1 MRNDSMP
8 YERSALSAVLLGQ
21 TGQPRGPRPTEDE
34 IAAWAGR
41 RLSGGRLQEVESHI
55 ALDPEV
61 FAAAMQRVRANGRAA
76 TPRLRERVLHA
87 LSSWLVRPLPA
98 LAAAAAA
105 LALVAVLVVRLEAPG
120 TAPSANRPVLRGA
133 ADSPSD
139 WRIVAFRA
147 GYWEKEAAVA
157 ANRADERA
165 DAFGCVDQEG
175 CGRQVEQL
183 VRFGVVLAHVNA
195 ACGAGL
201 DAAQRGA
208 LADQLEAIETGMAAS
223 LELLPWRNYAHDL
236 RDDLRTG
243 SARACDRAEA
253 LRALLIAD

>member
-1 MRNDSMP
+1 MRDDSRP

-21 TGQPRGPRPTEDE
+21 TGRPRGPRPTDEE
-34 IAAWAGR
+34 IAAWAAR
-41 RLSGGRLQEVESHI
+41 RLAGNRLQEVESHI
-55 ALDPEV
+55 ALDPLV
-61 FAAAMQRVRANGRAA
+61 FDAAMQRLRANERAA
-76 TPRLRERVLHA
+76 VPRLHERVLHA
-87 LSSWLVRPLPA
+87 LSSWLARPLPA

-120 TAPSANRPVLRGA
+120 TAPSASKPVLRGA

-157 ANRADERA
+157 ADRADERA

-175 CGRQVEQL
+175 CGPQVQQL
-183 VRFGVVLAHVNA
+183 VRFGVVLAHMNA

-201 DAAQRGA
+201 DAAQRGV
-208 LADQLEAIETGMAAS
+208 LADQLEVIETGMAAS

-236 RDDLRTG
+236 RNDLRTG
-243 SARACDRAEA
+243 SSRACDRAEA
-253 LRALLIAD
+253 LRTLLINE